1 MEQLYIINENG
12 TVLGLTDRNIVHQN
26 GLLHLAVQCWLINE
40 TGEILIQRRSATKD
54 KSAGKWDVSFGGH
67 CTQTN
72 NKNDILLSNVIKE
85 GQEELGLNLSEKDI
99 VKLGEIRYTSQNG
112 KNRELLG
119 IFLTYIPKTKKFTF
133 YDNEVSDT
141 QWINLNTLAQNM
153 QTNPSEYA
161 NRLGALTLLKNYLNN
176 K

>member
-72 NKNDILLSNVIKE
+72 DDDNIFLSNVIKE
-85 GQEELGLNLSEKDI
+85 GKEELGLNLTHSDI
-99 VKLGEIRYTSQNG
+99 IKLGEIRYTSQN
-112 KNRELLG
+112 KNNKELLG
-119 IFLTYIPKTKKFTF
+119 VFLAHTPKNQKFTF
-133 YDNEVSDT
+133 CDNEVCDVK
-141 QWINLNTLAQNM
+141 WINLNELEQGI
-153 QTNPSEYA
+153 TNNPEKYA
-161 NRLGALTLLKNYLNN
+161 NRIGALSLLKNYLNN
-176 K
+176 R